1 MTIFKELKKIIKSKR
16 LGKKRRVFL
25 LMLMDSFLIFLSV
38 SFVFI
43 ILRNENLYP
52 IIPVGKWL
60 IPSIILIGLPFY
72 ILSNQYKSLTR
83 YVGAK
88 SFLNLALRN
97 GILLFL
103 ISFFSQFFGLPVP
116 SISSW
121 ILIWFTL
128 SALTCLTRIFAR
140 DFLINYDKS
149 KFNLK
154 RIAIYGSGTEAIQLA
169 AALRISKKHEI
180 ICFLDDLKARHN
192 RTIWDLPIK
201 SLDYLENITDL
212 DEILLAKPRLNKEN
226 IRRIYLKAKSKNI
239 DILEMPSIEDIVNG
253 QMKIDSLKPIS
264 IENLLGRDEINLN
277 LEYVKPIIE
286 DSSICVTGAGGSIG
300 SELCIQILKLK
311 PSKLILFEQSE
322 INLYKILEDLK
333 ESTNQTIS
341 TELIPILGSANNAK
355 LLEKVLDTNKVKT
368 IFHTAAYKHVPL
380 VEKNPISG
388 IYNNVITS
396 LTICKIALKTK
407 TKQVVLVS
415 TDKAVRPNNVMGA
428 SKRLAEIIFQAFASE
443 QLKIK
448 LNNKNHIPT
457 LFSIVRFG
465 NVLASSGSVVPLFKK
480 QINSGGPI
488 TLTHKDIIRYFMTIK
503 EAVQL
508 ILITSTMSEGG
519 DVFLLDMGEPVKILT
534 LAKQM
539 IKLSGLTIR
548 NANNPNGDIEILE
561 TGLRPGEKLFEELL
575 IDAEAIKTDHPLI
588 FRANENHID
597 YEILI
602 EKIHLLEKNIINN
615 NLKEVLKILSI
626 LVPEWNAK
634 F

>member
-1 MTIFKELKKIIKSKR
+1 M
-16 LGKKRRVFL
+16 
-25 LMLMDSFLIFLSV
+25 
-38 SFVFI
+38 
-43 ILRNENLYP
+43 
-52 IIPVGKWL
+52 
-60 IPSIILIGLPFY
+60 
-72 ILSNQYKSLTR
+72 
-83 YVGAK
+83 
-88 SFLNLALRN
+88 
-97 GILLFL
+97 
-103 ISFFSQFFGLPVP
+103 
-116 SISSW
+116 
-121 ILIWFTL
+121 
-128 SALTCLTRIFAR
+128 
-140 DFLINYDKS
+140 INYDKS

-154 RIAIYGSGTEAIQLA
+154 KIAIYGSGTEAIQLA
-169 AALRISKKHEI
+169 AALKISKKYEI
-180 ICFLDDLKARHN
+180 ICFIDDLKALQN

-201 SLDYLENITDL
+201 SVSYLDNLTDL
-212 DEILLAKPRLNKEN
+212 DEILLAKPSLNKEN
-226 IRRIYLKAKSKNI
+226 IRNIYLKAKSKNI

-264 IENLLGRDEINLN
+264 IESLLGRDEINVN

-311 PSKLILFEQSE
+311 PNKLILFEQSE
-322 INLYKILEDLK
+322 INLYRILEDLK
-333 ESTNQTIS
+333 DNLNLSIS
-341 TELIPILGSANNAK
+341 TELIPILGSANNSK
-355 LLEKVLDTNKVKT
+355 LLKKVLDKNKVKT

-388 IYNNVITS
+388 IFNNVITT
-396 LTICKIALKTK
+396 LTICKIAIQVK
-407 TKQVVLVS
+407 TKQVILVS

-443 QLKIK
+443 ELK
-448 LNNKNHIPT
+448 LNLKNKDYDPT

-508 ILITSTMSEGG
+508 ILITTTMSEGG

-539 IKLSGLTIR
+539 INLSGLTLKD
-548 NANNPNGDIEILE
+548 ANNPNGDIEILE

-597 YEILI
+597 FETLI
-602 EKIHLLEKNIINN
+602 KKLKLLEKSIIDNN
-615 NLKEVLKILSI
+615 VKEVLKILSI